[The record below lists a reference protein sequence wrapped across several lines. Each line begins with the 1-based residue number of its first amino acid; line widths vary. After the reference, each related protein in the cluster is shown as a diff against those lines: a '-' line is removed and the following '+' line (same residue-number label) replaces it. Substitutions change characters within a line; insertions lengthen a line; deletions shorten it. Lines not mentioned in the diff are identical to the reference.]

1 MSWRRLLVSES
12 DRQPRANARAL
23 GVAPSSAAKRPT
35 ILSFA
40 ADWANLLTLI
50 GLGSGILSIY
60 FALNA
65 QFHAAVLALVWAVLF
80 DWFDG
85 PVARR
90 MSGRTKAH
98 QLIGVQLDSLVDVI
112 SSAAAP
118 GILLLAYAG
127 FSPWFYPGVLAIVLA
142 GVLRLAYFNV
152 FGVGEDGAVAGLS
165 IDFTPLVVSG
175 VFLLNGPLNHDA
187 FAAVLYAVVI
197 GLAILHVAP
206 FRMRK
211 LGGSWVLIVTA
222 YALALTVA
230 HSLIL
235 WVN

>member
-1 MSWRRLLVSES
+1 MSES
-12 DRQPRANARAL
+12 DHQPQASTRAL
-23 GVAPSSAAKRPT
+23 GASPSAVAEETKRPT

-40 ADWANLLTLI
+40 ADWANLLTLV
-50 GLGSGILSIY
+50 GLSSGVLSIY

-85 PVARR
+85 PIARR

-98 QLIGVQLDSLVDVI
+98 QLIGIQLDSLVDVV

-127 FSPWFYPGVLAIVLA
+127 FSPWFYPGVLAILLA

-152 FGVGEDGAVAGLS
+152 FGVGEDGAIAGLS
-165 IDFTPLVVSG
+165 IDFTPLAVAG
-175 VFLLNGPLNHDA
+175 VFLLEGPLSHDV
-187 FAAVLYAVVI
+187 FAALLYAVIVV
-197 GLAILHVAP
+197 LAFLHVAP
-206 FRMRK
+206 FRMQK
-211 LGGSWVLIVTA
+211 LAGSWVFIVTA
-222 YALALTVA
+222 YALALTIA

-235 WVN
+235 WAN